1 MQMSYSHH
9 LTKWINHSYV
19 HRGECKTSQ
28 RMKVL
33 ADIPIL
39 LAEAKCTKKREWVPS
54 KTVENPKAAIYK
66 FNIQVQ

>member
-1 MQMSYSHH
+1 
-9 LTKWINHSYV
+9 
-19 HRGECKTSQ
+19 
-28 RMKVL
+28 MKVL

-39 LAEAKCTKKREWVPS
+39 LAEAKCTKKKREWVPS